1 MAEIW
6 PIRRKTLSNQSLTQS
21 INQSINKSI
30 SQSID
35 QIIRIVF
42 LPPHIVKFTRK
53 FRSNRMF
60 FEYEFLKYTQFLHMC
75 RMIVQ
80 NVCGQALI
88 FIKDS
93 VKRIFY
99 KRFIYKNY
107 VINSPP
113 LTLFMFYVIYFI

>member
-42 LPPHIVKFTRK
+42 LPPHIVKVTRK

-60 FEYEFLKYTQFLHMC
+60 FEYEFLKYTQFLH
-75 RMIVQ
+75 V
-80 NVCGQALI
+80 
-88 FIKDS
+88 KDDCPE
-93 VKRIFY
+93 RLWTGFDFY
-99 KRFIYKNY
+99 KRFSKKN
-107 VINSPP
+107 
-113 LTLFMFYVIYFI
+113 LL